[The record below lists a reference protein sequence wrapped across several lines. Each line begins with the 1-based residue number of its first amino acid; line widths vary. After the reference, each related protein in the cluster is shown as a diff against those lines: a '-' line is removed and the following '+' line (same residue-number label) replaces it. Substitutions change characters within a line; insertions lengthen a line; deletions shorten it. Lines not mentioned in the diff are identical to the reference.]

1 MAEALTAVLTDDALA
16 ARLTEAGHQRANAY
30 SMDRLAAAYEQ
41 LYRDAMARTPAA
53 EPVRSGA

>member
-1 MAEALTAVLTDDALA
+1 MSDVEVQALLGDEPDAPDL
-16 ARLTEAGHQRANAY
+16 LNN
-30 SMDRLAAAYEQ
+30 LAAAYEQ